1 MAAVSS
7 FYVLFQCY
15 VILQCS
21 VNNVNFQLI
30 YKFLQR
36 NRLHFFFKN
45 NDASAL
51 DTLNAYI
58 KYFTFSV
65 FSTFG
70 MILA

>member
-7 FYVLFQCY
+7 FYVLFRCY
-15 VILQCS
+15 VILQCID
-21 VNNVNFQLI
+21 NNVNFQLI
-30 YKFLQR
+30 YEISTEKSTALFL
-36 NRLHFFFKN
+36 KN
-45 NDASAL
+45 NDTSAPS
-51 DTLNAYI
+51 TLNVHI

>member
-1 MAAVSS
+1 MAAASS

-21 VNNVNFQLI
+21 VNNVDFKLI
-30 YKFLQR
+30 YEIFAEKSTA
-36 NRLHFFFKN
+36 FFFKN
-45 NDASAL
+45 NDTSAPS
-51 DTLNAYI
+51 TLSVHI